1 MGCSRETTP
10 MDLSWAHLRHSGIA
24 EGHLCSVSLCELFDI
39 KPNISCHCQLVSKI
53 KDLHTG
59 CLLSEGQGGETPL
72 PTATWSFWGHAGNR
86 TTTMSHQYPTN
97 PPLQCFLFLSVRMEG
112 ACVFIIQPRLFFFL
126 NQVFYGFSAAA
137 SKPFQGN

>member
-1 MGCSRETTP
+1 
-10 MDLSWAHLRHSGIA
+10 MDLSWAHLRHSSIA
-24 EGHLCSVSLCELFDI
+24 EGHLCSMSLCELFDI
-39 KPNISCHCQLVSKI
+39 KPNVSCQCQLVSETKT
-53 KDLHTG
+53 KDFHTV
-59 CLLSEGQGGETPL
+59 CLLSEGQGGETLL
-72 PTATWSFWGHAGNR
+72 PTATWSFRGRAGNR

-97 PPLQCFLFLSVRMEG
+97 LPVQCFLFLSVGMEG

>member
-1 MGCSRETTP
+1 
-10 MDLSWAHLRHSGIA
+10 MDLSWAHLSHSGIA

-39 KPNISCHCQLVSKI
+39 KPNVSCHCQLVSKI

-97 PPLQCFLFLSVRMEG
+97 PPLAVLFVLISGDGRSLCVYYTTTSVFLPQSGFLWLFSSCFQALSRQLRN
-112 ACVFIIQPRLFFFL
+112 I
-126 NQVFYGFSAAA
+126 
-137 SKPFQGN
+137 